1 MVDGLNEEFMT
12 AEEIRQEIARLRIR
26 LAFQEE
32 LEEEIR
38 ALEGAAY
45 PEHVQQLCD
54 GLKARMKPQRHPKEK
69 IRWHMPKGGRI
80 VAAIMIV
87 LMISVG
93 AAAATL
99 QMVRIGVLKLQAET
113 YSDRTSYSLAYTG
126 NDVEVPESWTGCFYP
141 SYIPE
146 GFIHQ
151 QSTLHEVLYVDAKGN
166 MLAYSET
173 PKGGHVSYDTEN
185 ASIKSVQIN
194 GAEATL
200 IEKEGWSTVIWAAN
214 NRLFAVDL
222 HGDVETA
229 LMIAASVTMIRD

>member
-54 GLKARMKPQRHPKEK
+54 GLKARMKPQSHPKER

-87 LMISVG
+87 LMVGVG

-113 YSDRTSYSLAYTG
+113 YPDRTSYSLAYTG
-126 NDVEVPESWTGCFYP
+126 NDVEVPESWTGSFYP

-146 GFIHQ
+146 GFTFR
-151 QSTLHEVLYVDAKGN
+151 SAVTSEVVYMDSRN
-166 MLAYSET
+166 RMLAFSEN
-173 PKGGHVSYDTEN
+173 GAGSSVDYDTEN
-185 ASIKSVQIN
+185 ASISTVRLN

-200 IEKEGWSTVIWAAN
+200 IQKKDWVTIIWAAN
-214 NRLFAVDL
+214 NRFFSVDMQ
-222 HGDVETA
+222 GKVEEVLLVA
-229 LMIAASVTMIRD
+229 ESVMAIK

>member
-1 MVDGLNEEFMT
+1 MDGLNEEFMT

-32 LEEEIR
+32 LEEEIQ

-54 GLKARMKPQRHPKEK
+54 GLKARMKPQRHPKER

-113 YSDRTSYSLAYTG
+113 YPDRTSYSLAYTG
-126 NDVEVPESWTGCFYP
+126 NDVEVPESWTGSFYP

-146 GFIHQ
+146 GFIHEG
-151 QSTLHEVLYVDAKGN
+151 TCLHEVIYMDAYGGT
-166 MLAYSET
+166 LAYSET
-173 PKGGHVSYDTEN
+173 PDGGTVSYDTEN
-185 ASIKSVQIN
+185 ASIKTIQIN

-200 IEKEGWSTVIWAAN
+200 IEKEGWSTVIWAAH
-214 NRLFAVDL
+214 NRLFSVDL
-222 HGDVETA
+222 FGDVETA
-229 LMIAASVTMIRD
+229 MRIAASVTMIRD